1 MCPLHC
7 VGFLQP
13 QWQADLALGYW
24 LSEEH
29 RPHAELAGSLPPA
42 PVIEDG
48 CQNKAGGMNWHD
60 EVRK

>member
-1 MCPLHC
+1 M
-7 VGFLQP
+7 
-13 QWQADLALGYW
+13 
-24 LSEEH
+24 LSI
-29 RPHAELAGSLPPA
+29 AGSSPPA